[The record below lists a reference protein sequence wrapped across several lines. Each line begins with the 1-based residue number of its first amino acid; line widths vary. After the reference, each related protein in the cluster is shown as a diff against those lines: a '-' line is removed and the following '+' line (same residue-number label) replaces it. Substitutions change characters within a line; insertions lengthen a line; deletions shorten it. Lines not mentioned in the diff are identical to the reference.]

1 MRAKPQAA
9 GIVAVFAASCLGAAA
24 VSSETRPAAKHDVYG
39 DPLPNAAISRMGT
52 VRFRHGGRITQVA
65 FSPDGRT
72 VYSASPDD
80 KTVRAWETASGREL
94 KQFPG
99 KGGIWA
105 VAVTPDGKQ
114 LVTGEEGGLFRVWD
128 TTSGQEVRA
137 LPGAKPQDTEDPRL
151 RMFGLTF
158 ECARLSGDG
167 RTLVTAKARENALV
181 AWDLEKASEIR
192 KLACPIVSP
201 YCFDLS
207 ADGKTLVSANQN
219 HIDVWD
225 LTSGKLLRQ
234 LQGHQ
239 QAVTTVAL
247 SPDGKTVA
255 SFSQGS
261 LRWWDATTGKELDEE
276 ELTASFTALTFSA
289 DGKTLAIAH
298 DDGEGGGRV
307 AIYDVATREE
317 TVALDAHLPGMYT
330 LAFSADGKVLA
341 TGSGAVPGQ
350 VAAVRLWDTT
360 TGKEIRPF
368 AAHPGAATTIAVSAD
383 GKLLASCSTTE
394 RVVRIWDV
402 ASGREVRQ
410 LEGHEGCVDE
420 VQFSPDG
427 RLLASATREPAII
440 IWETATGRRLRT
452 LADHNSLG
460 PHMRF
465 SADGKT
471 LATAGDQQTAAIWD
485 VSSGKMLQTFTQPPN
500 GVGAVLAYSGGK
512 VLAFERAESDNG
524 EDSVIALWDLV
535 GGRMIRRFTGHKE
548 MVSGIALSWDGRMIA
563 SRGEDRTIRVWE
575 VSTGAERAQ
584 FADPGQ
590 GSTWTGTQFVA
601 FSPDGRRLAT
611 CGPDDTEIRVWDL
624 VTGKALPPLTGH
636 RGWVG
641 AVEFSA
647 DGRTLVSGSQ
657 DTSCIAWDMTRE
669 PYGAGRRAPGDGGEL
684 SASGIASRWDV
695 LRDRDAAKAYR
706 AMWELIGA
714 GDKCVAFL
722 REQLR
727 PVPTADARQIARWI
741 GELDHAHYQTREKAT
756 TALTQVADQAES
768 ALRTALV
775 RTTSAEVRQRIRRVL
790 EVVSDAE
797 PSQDRL
803 RDLRGIEV
811 LERIASPGAREL
823 LAALSKGAPDAV
835 LTRQAMESLKRVDSH
850 Q

>member
-1 MRAKPQAA
+1 MGTKPQAA
-9 GIVAVFAASCLGAAA
+9 GIVAVLVASYLCASG
-24 VSSETRPAAKHDVYG
+24 VTPETRPAAKHDVYG
-39 DPLPNAAISRMGT
+39 DALPNGAISRMGT
-52 VRFRHGGRITQVA
+52 VRFRHGGRITQIA

-72 VYSASPDD
+72 IYSASPDD
-80 KTVRAWETASGREL
+80 KMVRAWDAANGREL
-94 KQFPG
+94 KQFAG
-99 KGGIWA
+99 KGGIWS
-105 VAVTPDGKQ
+105 VAVTPDGKH
-114 LVTGEEGGLFRVWD
+114 LITGEEGGLFRVWD
-128 TTSGQEVRA
+128 TTNAQEVRA
-137 LPGAKPQDTEDPRL
+137 LPGAKQPDAEDPRL
-151 RMFGLTF
+151 RVFGLTF

-167 RTLVTAKARENALV
+167 KTLLTAKTRDNTLVVWDLAKAAEVRRL
-181 AWDLEKASEIR
+181 S
-192 KLACPIVSP
+192 CTMVSP

-207 ADGKTLVSANQN
+207 ADGKTLVTANGN
-219 HIDVWD
+219 HIDIWD
-225 LTSGKLLRQ
+225 LPAGKQLRQ

-239 QAVTTVAL
+239 QAVTTVTI

-261 LRWWDATTGKELDEE
+261 LRWWDATTGKELDSEE
-276 ELTASFTALTFSA
+276 VTASYAALTFSA
-289 DGKTLAIAH
+289 DGKMLAVAH

-317 TVALDAHLPGMYT
+317 SVAIDAYLPGIYT
-330 LAFSADGKVLA
+330 LALSPDGKTLA
-341 TGSGAVPGQ
+341 TGSGIIGGQ
-350 VAAVRLWDTT
+350 LAAVRLWDTT
-360 TGKEIRPF
+360 TGKEIHPL
-368 AAHPGAATTIAVSAD
+368 AAHPGAATTIGVSAD

-410 LEGHEGCVDE
+410 LEGHEAGVDE

-440 IWETATGRRLRT
+440 IWEVATGRRLRT

-465 SADGKT
+465 AADGKT

-485 VSSGKMLQTFTQPPN
+485 VTTGKMLQSFTQPPN
-500 GVGAVLAYSGGK
+500 GVGAVLAYAGGK
-512 VLAFERAESDNG
+512 VLAFERAESENG
-524 EDSVIALWDLV
+524 EEAVIALWDLA

-548 MVSGIALSWDGRMIA
+548 MVSGVALSWDGRMIA
-563 SRGEDRTIRVWE
+563 SRGEDRTVRVWE
-575 VSTGAERAQ
+575 VSSGSERAQ

-590 GSTWTGTQFVA
+590 VSSWTGTQFVA

-611 CGPDDTEIRVWDL
+611 CGPEDSEIRVWDL
-624 VTGKALPPLTGH
+624 VKGKALPPLAGH

-669 PYGAGRRAPGDGGEL
+669 PYDSRPVASDL
-684 SASGIASRWDV
+684 SASGVASRWDV

-706 AMWELIGA
+706 GMWELVAA
-714 GDKCVAFL
+714 GDKSVAFL

-768 ALRTALV
+768 ALRVALV

-790 EVVSDAE
+790 DTVSDAE
-797 PSQDRL
+797 PSPDRL

-811 LERIASPGAREL
+811 LQRIGSPAAREL
-823 LAALSKGAPDAV
+823 LAALSRGAPDAV
-835 LTRQAMESLKRVDSH
+835 LTREATGSLKRIEN
-850 Q
+850 QQ